1 MSARTTNQEDMGD
14 GTEDEKVGAVGSLTR
29 FSANSEYISN
39 TL

>member
-14 GTEDEKVGAVGSLTR
+14 GTEGEKVGAIGSLTR